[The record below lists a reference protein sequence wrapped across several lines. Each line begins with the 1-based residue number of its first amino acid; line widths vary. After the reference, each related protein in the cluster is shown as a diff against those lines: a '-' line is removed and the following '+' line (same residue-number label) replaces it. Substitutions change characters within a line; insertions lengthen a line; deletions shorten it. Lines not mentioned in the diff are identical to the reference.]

1 MKKEKYFLKKL
12 SLSRFFDSD
21 LFYSF
26 SHSPI
31 SIIAGI
37 ITVIFFLAS
46 LFAPWITP
54 QNPFDMA
61 SIDVLDS
68 FIPPIW
74 ELDGD
79 ERFLL
84 GTDDQGRGILSTII
98 HGSRISLFIGFS
110 SVIFAMILG
119 VFLGLVSG
127 FIGGILDAF
136 IMRVAEIQLS
146 FPAILIALLV
156 NGILRGILPADQHD
170 SMAYYVL
177 VLSIGISGWVQYART
192 VRGSTMVERN
202 KEYVQAARVIGIHP
216 FMIMFKHILPNVMSP
231 VLVIATIHLAVA
243 IITEATLS
251 FLGVGVPPTEP
262 SLGTLIRIGN
272 DFLFSGE
279 WWITIFPGL
288 ALAVLVLSV
297 NLLGDWLRDALNPK
311 LR

>member
-12 SLSRFFDSD
+12 SISRFFDSD

-37 ITVIFFLAS
+37 ITIIFFLAS

-98 HGSRISLFIGFS
+98 
-110 SVIFAMILG
+110 
-119 VFLGLVSG
+119 
-127 FIGGILDAF
+127 
-136 IMRVAEIQLS
+136 
-146 FPAILIALLV
+146 PA
-156 NGILRGILPADQHD
+156 QEFHY
-170 SMAYYVL
+170 S
-177 VLSIGISGWVQYART
+177 
-192 VRGSTMVERN
+192 
-202 KEYVQAARVIGIHP
+202 
-216 FMIMFKHILPNVMSP
+216 
-231 VLVIATIHLAVA
+231 
-243 IITEATLS
+243 
-251 FLGVGVPPTEP
+251 
-262 SLGTLIRIGN
+262 
-272 DFLFSGE
+272 
-279 WWITIFPGL
+279 
-288 ALAVLVLSV
+288 
-297 NLLGDWLRDALNPK
+297 
-311 LR
+311 

>member
-12 SLSRFFDSD
+12 SISRFFDSD

-98 HGSRISLFIGFS
+98 HGSRISLFIGF
-110 SVIFAMILG
+110 V
-119 VFLGLVSG
+119 
-127 FIGGILDAF
+127 
-136 IMRVAEIQLS
+136 
-146 FPAILIALLV
+146 
-156 NGILRGILPADQHD
+156 
-170 SMAYYVL
+170 
-177 VLSIGISGWVQYART
+177 
-192 VRGSTMVERN
+192 
-202 KEYVQAARVIGIHP
+202 
-216 FMIMFKHILPNVMSP
+216 
-231 VLVIATIHLAVA
+231 
-243 IITEATLS
+243 
-251 FLGVGVPPTEP
+251 VPC
-262 SLGTLIRIGN
+262 I
-272 DFLFSGE
+272 
-279 WWITIFPGL
+279 
-288 ALAVLVLSV
+288 
-297 NLLGDWLRDALNPK
+297 K
-311 LR
+311 K